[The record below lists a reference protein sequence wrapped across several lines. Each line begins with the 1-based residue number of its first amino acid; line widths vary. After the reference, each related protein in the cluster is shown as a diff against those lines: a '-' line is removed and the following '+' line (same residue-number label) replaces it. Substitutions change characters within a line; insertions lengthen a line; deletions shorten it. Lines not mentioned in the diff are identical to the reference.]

1 MIHSNIKFITFHAEY
16 ITYIYFIITKIN
28 IVKLTQRCKDLS
40 ESAGLARLERLL
52 KTIDDLTELF
62 VPEVILDEFP
72 VPTRFCVVESAVL
85 VDLTEKF
92 EPDMTSLLLLPV
104 TDRF

>member
-1 MIHSNIKFITFHAEY
+1 MNIIKNTAFQAEY
-16 ITYIYFIITKIN
+16 ITYIYFINTKIN

-40 ESAGLARLERLL
+40 ESAALAKLERLL

-62 VPEVILDEFP
+62 VVEVVLDEFP
-72 VPTRFCVVESAVL
+72 VTTRFCVVESAVL

-92 EPDMTSLLLLPV
+92 GPDMTSLLLLPI